1 MEKITI
7 RYGNVKISLW
17 PNDIDGKPWTPTDEE
32 TDNIFKNVD
41 HVESI
46 ESIGA
51 IGYCIILNYPCKE
64 DMATDLASDTS
75 KIRAIINKKHSNK
88 IKNRKKNERNKNRI

>member
-7 RYGNVKISLW
+7 RYGNIKISLW
-17 PNDIDGKPWTPTDEE
+17 PNDIDGKPWIPTDRE
-32 TDNIFKNVD
+32 TDDIFKNVD

-51 IGYCIILNYPCKE
+51 IGYCIILKYPSKE
-64 DMATDLASDTS
+64 AMATYLASDTS
-75 KIRAIINKKHSNK
+75 KIRAIINKKQSNK
-88 IKNRKKNERNKNRI
+88 IKNRRKEK